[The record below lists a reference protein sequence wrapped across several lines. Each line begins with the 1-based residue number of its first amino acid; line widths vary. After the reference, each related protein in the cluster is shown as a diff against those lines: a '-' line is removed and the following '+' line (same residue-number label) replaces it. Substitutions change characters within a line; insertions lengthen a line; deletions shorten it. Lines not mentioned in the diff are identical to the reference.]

1 MATLLD
7 EDGERHRACVAC
19 GWIAGACSWMG
30 GFDEWLGEGNE
41 GRQSIA
47 RAPTTKSASADESVS
62 SPERGGLV
70 GSRRGTQEDG
80 ERSGSAAGESSAKSS
95 HPSSSVESAEGR
107 DGCAAESL
115 RKSSPE
121 RTKTNGRTAAAG
133 RRREAT
139 TAKETAA
146 RRRRRRCRTRAIGEG
161 IAYENTRSHPR
172 CTAGSR
178 SWDLG
183 LRRGCWQVGHVERAA
198 SRTMTWRW
206 DPQWRRVRAP

>member
-19 GWIAGACSWMG
+19 GWIAGACSRMG
-30 GFDEWLGEGNE
+30 GFGEWLGEGNE

-47 RAPTTKSASADESVS
+47 RAPTTKSVSADESVS

-80 ERSGSAAGESSAKSS
+80 ERSGSAAGESSVKSS

-107 DGCAAESL
+107 DECAAESL

-121 RTKTNGRTAAAG
+121 RTKTNGCTAEAG
-133 RRREAT
+133 RRREAAT
-139 TAKETAA
+139 TKERSGHDEGDDGEEEETTVQDA
-146 RRRRRRCRTRAIGEG
+146 RHRGRHSLREHKISPPLHGRELGVGTTHGMLAGGACR
-161 IAYENTRSHPR
+161 
-172 CTAGSR
+172 AGSF
-178 SWDLG
+178 
-183 LRRGCWQVGHVERAA
+183 
-198 SRTMTWRW
+198 
-206 DPQWRRVRAP
+206 